1 MEKIFSKQEIIDQ
14 LEVQC
19 SKNIFFKKN
28 WEEFNRE
35 LKKQADQLKS

>member
-19 SKNIFFKKN
+19 SKNIFFKKK
-28 WEEFNRE
+28 
-35 LKKQADQLKS
+35 LGGIQ